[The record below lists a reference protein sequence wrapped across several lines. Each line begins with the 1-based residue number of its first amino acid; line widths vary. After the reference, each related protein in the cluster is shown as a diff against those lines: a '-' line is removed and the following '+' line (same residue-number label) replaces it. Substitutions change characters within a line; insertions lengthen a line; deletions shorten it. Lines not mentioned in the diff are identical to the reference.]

1 MSNIKKNTKNTKKDK
16 LFCGCENKWIR
27 LPNNIIDMLQMQIT
41 KICAKNHFM
50 TPYFVHDE
58 GGDYFAPKSICNNE
72 CDGKYIYF
80 CTRCKNIIDGH

>member
-1 MSNIKKNTKNTKKDK
+1 
-16 LFCGCENKWIR
+16 
-27 LPNNIIDMLQMQIT
+27 MQIT

-72 CDGKYIYF
+72 SDGNYIYF
-80 CTRCKNIIDGH
+80 CKKCRNIEEAL